1 MSTQDMVKLNYR
13 VYPEDF
19 AKAGDASSNTKKVL
33 KKLGIPSD
41 ITRRAAVATYEAEM
55 NIIIHSSGGE
65 IIVNIW
71 TTKIEI
77 IAKDCGPGIPDID
90 KAMQKGY
97 STASD
102 HVREMGFGA
111 GMGLPNMKRCSDGF
125 LIDSKGGEGTTVT
138 MIFYIDY

>member
-1 MSTQDMVKLNYR
+1 MSKEHMVRLNYR
-13 VYPEDF
+13 VYPDDF
-19 AKAGDASSNTKKVL
+19 EEAGDASSNTKKVL

-55 NIIIHSSGGE
+55 NIIIHSTGGE
-65 IIVNIW
+65 IGVNIY

-77 IAKDCGPGIPDID
+77 TAKDYGPGIPDID

-111 GMGLPNMKRCSDGF
+111 GMGLPNMKRCSDEF
-125 LIDSKGGEGTTVT
+125 LIDSKAGEGTTVT
-138 MIFYIDY
+138 MILHIDD

>member
-1 MSTQDMVKLNYR
+1 MNSQDMVKLNYK
-13 VYPEDF
+13 VNPEDI

-41 ITRRAAVATYEAEM
+41 ITRRVAVATYEAEM
-55 NIIIHSSGGE
+55 NIIIHSAGGE

-71 TTKIEI
+71 TTKVEI
-77 IAKDCGPGIPDID
+77 IARDYGPGIPDINR
-90 KAMQKGY
+90 AMQKGY

-111 GMGLPNMKRCSDGF
+111 GMGLPNMKRCSDEF
-125 LIDSKGGEGTTVT
+125 VINSKAGQGTEVT
-138 MIFYIDY
+138 MTLYIND

>member
-1 MSTQDMVKLNYR
+1 MSQKDMVSLNYR
-13 VYPEDF
+13 VNAEDF

-41 ITRRAAVATYEAEM
+41 ITRRAAVVTYEEEK
-55 NIIIHSSGGE
+55 NIIIHSNGGE
-65 IIVNIW
+65 IIENIE
-71 TTKIEI
+71 TTMIQI
-77 IAKDCGPGIPDID
+77 IARDFGPGIPDID

-111 GMGLPNMKRCSDGF
+111 GMGLPNMKRCSDEF
-125 LIDSKGGEGTTVT
+125 EIESKKGTGTTVT
-138 MIFYIDY
+138 SIIHIPD